1 MTDSTLEQRKQ
12 AILKAV
18 VHEFTTSAL
27 PVGSQSLVRSHFFNL
42 SSATV
47 RGELQEL
54 SELGYLA
61 QPHTSA
67 GRIPTDLG
75 YRYFVDFLMDKE
87 TVPPAIRTFIE
98 DEIRSAPGEAQA
110 LTEKVAM
117 TVAAVT
123 DVASVATASA
133 GPLARLKHVD
143 LISLDGPE
151 VLLILLVEGNLL
163 RQQVLKL
170 EQPFQQVELS
180 KVAAKVNRDLAG
192 RDRQAVAER
201 SAKLPAG
208 LEHELLGRLAES
220 LAAFERGSDD
230 LVVHDGVRNLLR
242 QPEFAEPTRL
252 REVLEVLEETQ
263 YLAVLLQELIADSD
277 LEIVIGSEHVTS
289 QLRSCTVVLTTY
301 GPASR
306 VKGVLG
312 AVGPTRMRY
321 SQIVARL
328 RAVAEAAGDRL
339 AELSA

>member
-1 MTDSTLEQRKQ
+1 MTDSNLEQRKQ

-18 VHEFTTSAL
+18 VNEFTTSAM
-27 PVGSQSLVRSHFFNL
+27 PVGSQSLVRSHFVNL

-47 RGELQEL
+47 RSELQEL

-75 YRYFVDFLMDKE
+75 YRYFVDFLME
-87 TVPPAIRTFIE
+87 TEAVPPAIRSYIE
-98 DEIRSAPGEAQA
+98 DEIRSAPGEAQS

-133 GPLARLKHVD
+133 GPLARLKHLD
-143 LISLDGPE
+143 LIALDGPE
-151 VLLILLVEGNLL
+151 ALLILLVEGNLL
-163 RQQVLKL
+163 RQQVLRL
-170 EQPFQQVELS
+170 GQPAGQAELS
-180 KVAAKVNRDLAG
+180 RVAAKVNRDLAG
-192 RDRQAVAER
+192 RDRHAVTAR
-201 SAKLPAG
+201 AAKLAAG
-208 LEHELLGRLAES
+208 LERELLERVAES
-220 LAAFERGSDD
+220 LAAFERGADG

-263 YLAVLLQELIADSD
+263 YLAALLQELIADSD
-277 LEIVIGSEHVTS
+277 LEIVIGSEHATS
-289 QLRSCTVVLTTY
+289 QLRACTVVLTTY
-301 GPASR
+301 GPSSQ

-339 AELSA
+339 ADVSA

>member
-27 PVGSQSLVRSHFFNL
+27 PVGSQSLVRSHFVNL

-47 RGELQEL
+47 RSELQEL

-75 YRYFVDFLMDKE
+75 YRYFVDFLME
-87 TVPPAIRTFIE
+87 TEAVPAAIRSYID

-123 DVASVATASA
+123 DVASVATATA

-143 LISLDGPE
+143 LIALDGAE
-151 VLLILLVEGNLL
+151 ALLVLLVEGNLL
-163 RQQVLKL
+163 RQQVLRL
-170 EQPFQQVELS
+170 RQPFSQPELS
-180 KVAAKVNRDLAG
+180 KIAAKVNLELGG
-192 RDRQAVAER
+192 RDRPAVA
-201 SAKLPAG
+201 AHAAGLTAG
-208 LEHELLGRLAES
+208 LERELLERLAES
-220 LAAFERGSDD
+220 LAAFERGTDG

-242 QPEFAEPTRL
+242 QPEFAEPSRL
-252 REVLEVLEETQ
+252 HEVLEVLEETQ
-263 YLAVLLQELIADSD
+263 YLAALLQELIADSD
-277 LEIVIGSEHVTS
+277 LEIVIGSEHATS
-289 QLRSCTVVLTTY
+289 QLRACTVVLTTY
-301 GPASR
+301 GPASQ

-328 RAVAEAAGDRL
+328 RAVADAAGDRL
-339 AELSA
+339 AELGA

>member
-1 MTDSTLEQRKQ
+1 MADPNLEQRKQ

-18 VHEFTTSAL
+18 VHEFTASAV
-27 PVGSQSLVRSHFFNL
+27 PVGSQSLVRSHFVNL

-47 RGELQEL
+47 RSELQEL
-54 SELGYLA
+54 SELGFLA

-75 YRYFVDFLMDKE
+75 YRYFVDFLMEKE
-87 TVPPAIRTFIE
+87 AVPPAVHSYIE
-98 DEIRSAPGEAQA
+98 EEIRSAPGEAHA
-110 LTEKVAM
+110 LTERVAM

-143 LISLDGPE
+143 LIALDGAE
-151 VLLILLVEGNLL
+151 ALLILLVEGNLL
-163 RQQVLKL
+163 RQQVLRL
-170 EQPFQQVELS
+170 EPPFDQAQLS
-180 KVAAKVNRDLAG
+180 KVAATVNRDLAG
-192 RDRQAVAER
+192 RDRQAV
-201 SAKLPAG
+201 SARAGGLAPG
-208 LEHELLGRLAES
+208 LERELLERLAES
-220 LAAFERGSDD
+220 LAAFERGTGG

-263 YLAVLLQELIADSD
+263 YLAALLQELIADSD
-277 LEIVIGSEHVTS
+277 LEIVIGSEHATS

-301 GPASR
+301 GPASQ

-328 RAVAEAAGDRL
+328 RAVAQAAGERL
-339 AELSA
+339 AEPSA

>member
-1 MTDSTLEQRKQ
+1 MSDPSLEQRKQ

-27 PVGSQSLVRSHFFNL
+27 PVGSQSLVRSHFVNL

-54 SELGYLA
+54 SELGYLS

-67 GRIPTDLG
+67 GRVPTDLG
-75 YRYFVDFLMDKE
+75 YRYFVDFLME
-87 TVPPAIRTFIE
+87 TEAVPPAIRSYIDE
-98 DEIRSAPGEAQA
+98 EIRSAPREAQA

-117 TVAAVT
+117 TVAAIT

-143 LISLDGPE
+143 LIALDGAE
-151 VLLILLVEGNLL
+151 ALMILLVEGNLL
-163 RQQVLKL
+163 RQQVLRL
-170 EQPFQQVELS
+170 EQTFQQAELS

-192 RDRQAVAER
+192 RDRQAV
-201 SAKLPAG
+201 SARAARLPAG
-208 LEHELLGRLAES
+208 LERELLGRLAES

-263 YLAVLLQELIADSD
+263 YLAALLQELIAGSD
-277 LEIVIGSEHVTS
+277 LEIVIGSEHATS
-289 QLRSCTVVLTTY
+289 QLRACTVVLTTY
-301 GPASR
+301 GPASQMR
-306 VKGVLG
+306 GVLG

-328 RAVAEAAGDRL
+328 RAVADAVTGRL
-339 AELSA
+339 TELSA